1 MSDTFTVSDA
11 EGAAQLVAF
20 GMRPRL
26 HPSQDHEYRSL
37 VRRYREDDSFR
48 FLTDRIAFSLGLH
61 VVKVSPATGAVLT
74 AAEGSVFETK
84 IEDYARTSRHRGDG
98 EKALHGIIHLAVA
111 ALAFPRPADLD
122 DDGYIGRVKASLVDE
137 TVREICRKLRRR
149 SERTESG
156 EDAPSD
162 TPELERAWRA
172 YARRPET
179 SETKDKRAA
188 LNSTRAM
195 TSRALRFLMDQGL
208 LVSVEDVD
216 VEEKVYRTTPRYQVQ
231 VRDLASTT
239 AFTELLSL
247 GVIPPITDPAGTL
260 RAGVPGARDPEP
272 KNVPKAD
279 ADV

>member
-26 HPSQDHEYRSL
+26 HPSQDHEYEGL
-37 VRRYREDDSFR
+37 VRRYREDDGFQ

-61 VVKVSPATGAVLT
+61 MVKVSAATGAVLT
-74 AAEGSVFETK
+74 ALEGSAFETK

-98 EKALHGIIHLAVA
+98 EKVMHGIIHLAVA
-111 ALAFPRPADLD
+111 ALAFPRPADLA
-122 DDGYIGRVKASLVDE
+122 DDGYIGRVKTGLVDE
-137 TVREICRKLRRR
+137 TVREICRKLQRRAAQN
-149 SERTESG
+149 ESA
-156 EDAPSD
+156 EDAPSG

-188 LNSTRAM
+188 SNSTRAM

-208 LVSVEDVD
+208 LTMVEDVD
-216 VEEKVYRTTPRYQVQ
+216 AEEAVYRTTPRYQVQ
-231 VRDLASTT
+231 VRELASTT
-239 AFTELLSL
+239 AFRELLSL
-247 GVIPPITDPAGTL
+247 GVVPPITDPAGTL
-260 RAGVPGARDPEP
+260 RVGLPGARASEP
-272 KNVPKAD
+272 NDVPKAGT
-279 ADV
+279 DV